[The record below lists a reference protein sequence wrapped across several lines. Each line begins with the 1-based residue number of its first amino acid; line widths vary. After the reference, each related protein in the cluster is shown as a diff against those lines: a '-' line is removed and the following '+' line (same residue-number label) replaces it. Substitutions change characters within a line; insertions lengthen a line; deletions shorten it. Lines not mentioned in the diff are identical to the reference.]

1 MEYEVIIKKSEI
13 QQQVNLRT
21 HYHSEGEKY
30 KDPDA
35 NKGEAS
41 TDDEE
46 LIEMYLQKSLG
57 RLVAEHTERLKDI
70 TFRNDEQYISLK
82 FNSSD
87 DNRLSLLP
95 LLKQTLTDYLVN
107 EIMIEWLLV
116 RQRAWSDPYIAMRG
130 ELHRQVKDVL
140 AQFCNRKIR
149 RRSTN
154 LAGI

>member
-35 NKGEAS
+35 HTGETS
-41 TDDEE
+41 VDDLE
-46 LIEMYLQKSLG
+46 IMEMYLQKSLG
-57 RLVAEHTERLKDI
+57 RLVAEHTERLEDI
-70 TFRNDEQYISLK
+70 SFKSDDRYVSLK
-82 FNSSD
+82 FKSNVN
-87 DNRLSLLP
+87 NRSSLLP

-130 ELHRQVKDVL
+130 ELHRQIKDVL
-140 AQFCNRKIR
+140 AQFCSRKIR
-149 RRSTN
+149 RRPTN